1 MNAEPWELLV
11 VFASTLNLACWG
23 YFAWRV
29 LHLRRKRLVI
39 PTYLTAAAIVGT
51 FAASAAGWV
60 ASVNL
65 LGVLDLGLVRVL
77 IWMCWGGLFSAGGYA
92 VLATIRA
99 ARTRRSRNPE

>member
-11 VFASTLNLACWG
+11 VIASTVNLACWG
-23 YFAWRV
+23 YFAARV
-29 LHLRRKRLVI
+29 LGHRRKRQPV

-65 LGVLDLGLVRVL
+65 LGILDLGVVRVL
-77 IWMCWGGLFSAGGYA
+77 IWMCWGGLFAAGAYA
-92 VLATIRA
+92 VVATIRG
-99 ARTRRSRNPE
+99 ARSRRTRNPE